1 MYSQAS
7 TQQIQIEERK
17 KETMGLMEKPPTIL
31 FPLLPRNLVSSVLI
45 SADKSLFYLSERYK
59 LLKMI
64 RYLVVT
70 CFLFFLKLIP
80 SSIPTNLLSLSLQTD
95 ENYSFKTDKND
106 AYAVAGVGI
115 GDSGISRALSQLLAS
130 VNDIP
135 VSSRKYEI
143 VRSLAERLIE
153 ENCREGIEALREM
166 NRVVLSAAFSR
177 TLCQLEA
184 AMAEHDRVGLDGS
197 VARPV
202 RWLDRYQVVRVL
214 RAVRSVGDG
223 VWGRAGKGVVRDVNR
238 SGNSAEKMAA
248 ELLWLAQ
255 KLAACGF
262 ADEAVEKWASAS
274 NLASVSLLAEPRL
287 QGSVVKVTAFLFN
300 QARNIRVEED
310 REESSKEKRSQTK
323 MKMITSWLPLLCRGS
338 NGSDVP
344 VLSIGERAELEK
356 ILEDAIEKLEE
367 EEQEQVLSLWLH
379 HFTYCPSSDWP
390 NLHASYV
397 RWCTAS
403 RKALCSHLSI

>member
-1 MYSQAS
+1 
-7 TQQIQIEERK
+7 
-17 KETMGLMEKPPTIL
+17 MEKPPTIL
-31 FPLLPRNLVSSVLI
+31 SPLLLRNLVSSVLI

-80 SSIPTNLLSLSLQTD
+80 SSIPTNLLSLSLQPD
-95 ENYSFKTDKND
+95 ENYSFKTHKND
-106 AYAVAGVGI
+106 AYAVSVGI

-184 AMAEHDRVGLDGS
+184 AMAENDRVGLDGS

-202 RWLDRYQVVRVL
+202 QYQ
-214 RAVRSVGDG
+214 
-223 VWGRAGKGVVRDVNR
+223 
-238 SGNSAEKMAA
+238 
-248 ELLWLAQ
+248 
-255 KLAACGF
+255 
-262 ADEAVEKWASAS
+262 
-274 NLASVSLLAEPRL
+274 
-287 QGSVVKVTAFLFN
+287 
-300 QARNIRVEED
+300 
-310 REESSKEKRSQTK
+310 
-323 MKMITSWLPLLCRGS
+323 
-338 NGSDVP
+338 
-344 VLSIGERAELEK
+344 
-356 ILEDAIEKLEE
+356 
-367 EEQEQVLSLWLH
+367 
-379 HFTYCPSSDWP
+379 
-390 NLHASYV
+390 
-397 RWCTAS
+397 
-403 RKALCSHLSI
+403 